1 MAFGLGD
8 KKNGVIKKEGEYMKM
23 GGMRKSDKSFGL
35 DDMEKLFEERIKRLS
50 LSFALLGRIIFVEG
64 AMINKSFDRDN
75 QCFYDK
81 GKEDFQSPVSKR
93 NEKAIRRYTKRYKT
107 KKEEFI
113 MTFGD
118 AIEALKNGKQVAR
131 KGWNGKG
138 MFLWLKPGTEIKS
151 EWCQDPEL
159 LLIAERNGGTITG
172 LPTICM
178 FTHDSTGRKA
188 VLTGWLASQSDML
201 LEDWFIVEG

>member
-1 MAFGLGD
+1 
-8 KKNGVIKKEGEYMKM
+8 
-23 GGMRKSDKSFGL
+23 
-35 DDMEKLFEERIKRLS
+35 
-50 LSFALLGRIIFVEG
+50 
-64 AMINKSFDRDN
+64 
-75 QCFYDK
+75 
-81 GKEDFQSPVSKR
+81 
-93 NEKAIRRYTKRYKT
+93 
-107 KKEEFI
+107 

-118 AIEALKNGKQVAR
+118 AIEALKNGKKVAR